1 MGSEEERKGLLAGV
15 LVNTG
20 CIERRIGTEISAR
33 IYRCFAAQNPQLV
46 LD

>member
-1 MGSEEERKGLLAGV
+1 MGSEEERKGMLAGV
-15 LVNTG
+15 LVKTG
-20 CIERRIGTEISAR
+20 GKERRIGPEISAR